1 MSIKMDMGMGSGMG
15 SGSSSGSS
23 GMTSSSSMMTVF
35 FTATNTPLYSQ
46 SWTPS
51 SLGTYTGTCVFCVIL
66 ATVFRLI
73 LAFKARVESRW
84 LDAELRRRYVVVPG
98 KPDMSQRISEDPS
111 SKRMTLSE
119 NGVEEDVVVLTKRHD
134 EVRPWRISIDP
145 LRALL
150 DTLVAGIGYLLM
162 IAVMSMNVGYF
173 LSVLGGTFL
182 GSLLVGR
189 YVSIMEH

>member
-1 MSIKMDMGMGSGMG
+1 MDMGPG
-15 SGSSSGSS
+15 SGSSSSGSS
-23 GMTSSSSMMTVF
+23 MTGSSSMMTIF
-35 FTATNTPLYSQ
+35 FTASDTPLYSQ
-46 SWTPS
+46 AWTPT
-51 SLGTYTGTCVFCVIL
+51 SLGTYAGTCVFCIIL

-84 LDAELRRRYVVVPG
+84 LDAELERRYVVVPG
-98 KPDMSQRISEDPS
+98 KPELAQRVSQDPS

-119 NGVEEDVVVLTKRHD
+119 NGIEEDVVVLTKRHSD
-134 EVRPWRISIDP
+134 VRPWRMSIDP

-189 YVSIMEH
+189 YVAIMEH